1 MGCGPA
7 QSPSR
12 CTKYNTHQRP
22 VYQLHIIR
30 CGTVIAS
37 TLQRVNFPRYRGQ
50 KDVDACS
57 SRFFLSRDAMYS
69 AACRALKVRLSI
81 TFVYYI
87 ETAKRILKL
96 FSPSGIQT
104 ILVFFTQD
112 VAISLY
118 DAALKSCLQVGYEKI
133 AIFDQYL
140 ALSLKR
146 YKIDP

>member
-1 MGCGPA
+1 
-7 QSPSR
+7 
-12 CTKYNTHQRP
+12 
-22 VYQLHIIR
+22 
-30 CGTVIAS
+30 
-37 TLQRVNFPRYRGQ
+37 
-50 KDVDACS
+50 
-57 SRFFLSRDAMYS
+57 MYS
-69 AACRALKVRLSI
+69 AACRALSVRLSI

-104 ILVFFTQD
+104 ILVFFFTQD